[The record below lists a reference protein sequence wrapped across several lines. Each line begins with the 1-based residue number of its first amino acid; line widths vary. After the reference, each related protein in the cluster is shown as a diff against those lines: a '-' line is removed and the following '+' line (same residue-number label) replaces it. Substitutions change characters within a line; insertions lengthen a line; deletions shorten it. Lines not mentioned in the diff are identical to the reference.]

1 MKRLAPLIL
10 ALCCALCLAVPARA
24 AANKK
29 EKTPGLELA
38 TMASQVTGI
47 AISPLLGVSGV
58 GAYQWLQ
65 ASTPEEKASLPWFAQ
80 VSFWLPALLLV
91 GVCAFKDTIA
101 AMAPP
106 GWKKPLDVAETLE
119 NKFSGLVAA
128 GAVIPSIVALGSKLM
143 MQSSALEPAPVLVGG
158 FGLLPVA
165 AFDMSW
171 LLTILM
177 VPLSIAVFAVV
188 WVVGHAI
195 NVLIL
200 LSPWGAVDT
209 ALKGIRTGVLSLVAG
224 TAFIDPVVG
233 ATLSVVIILLSYLM
247 AGWAFRL
254 MIFGSIFSWD
264 FFTIRRR
271 RFTLLADGNKLFT
284 GREIADAPPR
294 TYGRLHQEAD
304 GKLLFRFRPWL
315 VLPERVVEVPRE
327 GLVVGKGVIYSEVLG
342 FDAKA
347 DKNATLLLLPPRY
360 VGHEEMFARTYRISG
375 TCDIG
380 LRRAWS
386 WLREALGFGPKKAPA
401 AA

>member
-1 MKRLAPLIL
+1 MKRLASLIL
-10 ALCCALCLAVPARA
+10 VLCSVLWFAVPAQA
-24 AANKK
+24 ASKQK

-47 AISPLLGVSGV
+47 AISPLLGVGGV

-65 ASTPEEKASLPWFAQ
+65 ADTPEEKARLPWFAH

-101 AMAPP
+101 AFAPP

-119 NKFSGLVAA
+119 NKVSGLVAA
-128 GAVIPSIVALGSKLM
+128 GAVIPSIVAVASKM
-143 MQSSALEPAPVLVGG
+143 IMHSSALEAAPVISGG
-158 FGLLPVA
+158 VGLLPVA

-171 LLTILM
+171 VLTILM

-188 WVVGHAI
+188 WVVGHSI

-209 ALKGIRTGVLSLVAG
+209 ALKGMRTAVLALVAG

-233 ATLSVVIILLSYLM
+233 ATLSVVIILLAYLM
-247 AGWAFRL
+247 SGWAFRL
-254 MIFGSIFSWD
+254 MVFGSIFSWD
-264 FFTIRRR
+264 FFTLRRG
-271 RFTLLADGNKLFT
+271 RFSLLADGNKLFT
-284 GREIADAPPR
+284 GREISETPPR
-294 TYGRLHQEAD
+294 TYGRLYQDAD

-327 GLVVGKGVIYSEVLG
+327 GLVVGKGVFYSEVIG
-342 FDAKA
+342 FDKDA
-347 DKNATLLLLPPRY
+347 DKNTTLLLLPPRY

-375 TCDIG
+375 TCDVG
-380 LRRAWS
+380 FRRAWS
-386 WLREALGFGPKKAPA
+386 WLREALFGAKKVPVA
-401 AA
+401 A